1 MAASKKQ
8 TPQPG
13 KHEVPVE
20 LGGRM
25 LDAVVKELFGGSWG
39 EARRL
44 IETGK
49 IRLDGAVVVEPR
61 KTVRPK
67 ATLELDPRA
76 RRPRP
81 STDLEPERIEFADA
95 HVIVVDKPSGMN
107 TVPYV
112 GDLAARD
119 AGRQRRSVDER
130 EGGSLD
136 ARVRAWVAAQSK
148 RENTTPPNLGVVHRI
163 DAETSGLLVFT
174 RTWLAKQSL
183 AGQFRAHSVLRRY
196 VAIAHGKVR
205 AQTIET
211 HIMEDRGDGLRGSW
225 ETRPRMGKPV
235 GQRAITHVTP
245 LEVLPGGATL
255 IECRL
260 ETGRTHQIRIHLSEA
275 GHPLLGERVY
285 VRNYRQPQIPAPR
298 LMLHAQK
305 LGFVHPVDERE
316 VVFERP
322 PPQDFQDVLTRLRVP
337 TD

>member
-1 MAASKKQ
+1 MAESKKTTQ
-8 TPQPG
+8 EPG
-13 KHEVPVE
+13 IHEVPVE
-20 LGGRM
+20 LGGRF
-25 LDAVVKELFGGSWG
+25 LDAVVKELLGTTWG

-49 IRLDGAVVVEPR
+49 IRLDGVVVTEPR
-61 KTVRPK
+61 KHVRPK
-67 ATLELDPRA
+67 ASLEYAPRA

-81 STDLEPERIEFADA
+81 DTDLDLSRIEFADA
-95 HVIVVDKPSGMN
+95 HVIVVDKPSGMS
-107 TVPYV
+107 TVPY
-112 GDLAARD
+112 
-119 AGRQRRSVDER
+119 DER
-130 EGGSLD
+130 ETGTLD

-163 DAETSGLLVFT
+163 DAETTGLVVFT
-174 RTWLAKQSL
+174 RTWLAKQALS
-183 AGQFRAHSVLRRY
+183 AQFRAHSVLRRY

-225 ETRPRMGKPV
+225 EARQRKGKPV

-245 LEVLPGGATL
+245 LEALPGGATL

-260 ETGRTHQIRIHLSEA
+260 ETGRTHQIRIHLSEV
-275 GHPLLGERVY
+275 GHPLVGERVY
-285 VRNYRQPQIPAPR
+285 VRNYRLPQIPAPR

-322 PPQDFQDVLTRLRVP
+322 PPPDFEEVLVRLRVP
-337 TD
+337 ID